1 MKDFGFL
8 RTAAAR
14 PRVKPADVAGNVR
27 SICEL
32 IDRAAADEV
41 SLLVFPELC
50 VTGYTCGDLF
60 GQEFLLEA
68 AEKGI
73 REIISK
79 SRGKDMTIVA
89 GTPVAFRGRLYN
101 CAAVIP
107 QRQHQGPRPESPP
120 SRLQRILR
128 IKMVLLRSRLPVRE
142 NIRQRAFP
150 LQRQGYCPGRLRR

>member
-73 REIISK
+73 REIISR
-79 SRGKDMTIVA
+79 SRGKDITIVA

-101 CAAVIP
+101 CAAVIRNGCNP
-107 QRQHQGPRPESPP
+107 QF
-120 SRLQRILR
+120 LR
-128 IKMVLLRSRLPVRE
+128 DSGSVRRKRMIPGGRGCLWNLLK
-142 NIRQRAFP
+142 QRAGPVKF
-150 LQRQGYCPGRLRR
+150 YI